1 MWFRSLL
8 NCSSKLGS
16 DNVLR
21 LSCTITIPPKYE
33 MRDRT
38 RRDIT
43 DNPAQFSLVRDA
55 ESEASE
61 ELCLTSR
68 RDQGQTW
75 ATREGLLTLGQ
86 CCFHFKVSPSS
97 QELFGCCHI
106 RCFSLQAAGFN
117 PLCSLAGEMG
127 TCLQG
132 LISRTSGNLSLP
144 LPGPA
149 SLHSPANHCCQKLYH
164 KRQATLYLD
173 VICP

>member
-33 MRDRT
+33 MQDRT

-43 DNPAQFSLVRDA
+43 DNPAQLSLVRDA

-106 RCFSLQAAGFN
+106 TCFSLQAAGFN

-132 LISRTSGNLSLP
+132 LISRTSGNLP
-144 LPGPA
+144 
-149 SLHSPANHCCQKLYH
+149 LHSPANHCCQKLYH